1 VGRGLLKTSGVIKLQ
16 YLSAG
21 KLRQAR
27 EMCVYMTSAE
37 VLLWERLRRNQL
49 GVKFRR
55 QQIIEGYIADFYCEA
70 ARLIIEVDGAVHENA
85 ERKAVDEHRRNVFRK
100 RGLRELRFSNSQVET
115 ELEAV
120 ISRIKASVSLR

>member
-27 EMCVYMTSAE
+27 ELRGNMTAAE
-37 VLLWERLRRNQL
+37 ALLWERLRRNQL

-55 QQIIEGYIADFYCEA
+55 QQIIEGFITDFYCEA